1 MSIVFTTT
9 IATIVA
15 IGSRALAVISGAWLV
30 AGSFMLLAA
39 PATAGNEREWNFRVL
54 LDGSEIGYHRFQ
66 LDDFGDRRLLSSEAD
81 FEVDFLF
88 FTAYDYRHTTIER
101 WHDGCLAAIDAK
113 TVTNGK
119 RLVVSGERTPNH
131 FVVRKAD
138 GSKRLPACV
147 MTFAYWNPA
156 FLGESHLLNP
166 QSGDYV
172 EVHTKTLGRESLV
185 VRGEPVTA
193 TRYRLQAG
201 ELVLDVW
208 YSTDEE
214 WLALE
219 SVTGQG
225 RRLRYE
231 LT

>member
-1 MSIVFTTT
+1 MSTVFRTT
-9 IATIVA
+9 IITIA
-15 IGSRALAVISGAWLV
+15 SRVLEAISGA
-30 AGSFMLLAA
+30 FLLAGLCMLITVQA
-39 PATAGNEREWNFRVL
+39 SAGNEREWNFRVL

-101 WHDGCLAAIDAK
+101 WRDGCLAAIDAK

-119 RLVVSGERTPNH
+119 RLVVSGERTPDH
-131 FVVRKAD
+131 FVVQKAD

-147 MTFAYWNPA
+147 MTFAYWNPG

-166 QSGDYV
+166 QSGEYV
-172 EVHTKTLGRESLV
+172 EVDTQTLGPEPLV
-185 VRGEPVTA
+185 VRGEQVTA

-201 ELVLDVW
+201 KLVLDVW
-208 YSTDEE
+208 YSPDNE

-219 SVTGQG
+219 SVTGEG

-231 LT
+231 LP

>member
-1 MSIVFTTT
+1 MSTVFRSTMAT
-9 IATIVA
+9 IA
-15 IGSRALAVISGAWLV
+15 SRALAVIASALFLSG
-30 AGSFMLLAA
+30 SCMLLAA
-39 PATAGNEREWNFRVL
+39 QATAGNEREWNFRVL

-119 RLVVSGERTPNH
+119 RLEVRGERAPNH
-131 FVVRKAD
+131 FLVKRTD
-138 GSKRLPACV
+138 GSERLPPCV

-156 FLGESHLLNP
+156 FLRESHLLNP
-166 QSGDYV
+166 QSGEYV
-172 EVHTKTLGRESLV
+172 EVDTETLGQEPLV
-185 VRGEPVTA
+185 VRGEQVTA

-208 YSTDEE
+208 YSPDNE

-219 SVTGQG
+219 SVTGKG